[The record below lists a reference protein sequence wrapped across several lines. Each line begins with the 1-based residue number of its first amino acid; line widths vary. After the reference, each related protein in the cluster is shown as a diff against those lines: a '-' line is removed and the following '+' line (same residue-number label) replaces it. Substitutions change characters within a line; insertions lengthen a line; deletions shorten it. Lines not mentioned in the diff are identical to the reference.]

1 MPLIYWILQY
11 YSQKK
16 KRKKE
21 EEFYDI
27 NQSMVNWDFVDAI
40 SI

>member
-1 MPLIYWILQY
+1 MPLSTDFYNMIL
-11 YSQKK
+11 KK
-16 KRKKE
+16 KKI
-21 EEFYDI
+21 YDI